1 MASGNGSTSPLHL
14 TGDIP
19 VIGQPSILGAT
30 VLAVVKCPCGSHP
43 LTLVSQLVRNQW
55 ISMQMSC
62 LICQTPYAIQDV
74 AADPQ
79 GRLTFNLAVGAKPS
93 IAG

>member
-1 MASGNGSTSPLHL
+1 MASGNGSSASPLHL
-14 TGDIP
+14 ASSVPI
-19 VIGQPSILGAT
+19 IGQPQIVGAT

-43 LTLVSQLVRNQW
+43 ITLVSQLVANQW

-62 LICQTPYAIQDV
+62 LVCQTPYAIQDV

-93 IAG
+93 LA